1 MHGNSVR
8 FSHESPKKYAGLVD
22 PAVAPTLRQLIQSFP
37 ITLEATISDTGNS
50 KNKTRP
56 ICDSRNR
63 QLHIVVYGRRPD
75 SEQVGGILADNGLHL
90 QHPHEYD
97 TSVDYI
103 NPQYLVR
110 PGSRINIQ
118 QSANSATALKS
129 ALAKDALG
137 ENIKNQILQVFD
149 AADGPQMFQ
158 EVKSSPRLV
167 ISLKGWVI
175 PLTCI

>member
-1 MHGNSVR
+1 
-8 FSHESPKKYAGLVD
+8 
-22 PAVAPTLRQLIQSFP
+22 
-37 ITLEATISDTGNS
+37 
-50 KNKTRP
+50 
-56 ICDSRNR
+56 
-63 QLHIVVYGRRPD
+63 VYGRRPD
-75 SEQVGGILADNGLHL
+75 SEQVGGILAENGLHL

-118 QSANSATALKS
+118 QSANSATALKP